1 MSVQEQLEVG
11 AQQTP
16 STAVADDSKQGKLP
30 VMEIF
35 GPTIQGE
42 GGMIGVKTMFIRFG
56 GCDYRCSKCDSMHAV
71 EPAAVKANARWLS
84 PGEIVA
90 ELNELSGDSN
100 TEWVTLSGG
109 NPAVWDMS
117 ALMEILHDP
126 DPDPDPAI
134 LQRIWKVAVETQGTV
149 WRDWLAE
156 VDHLTISPK
165 GPGMGINLNWK
176 VHESFLRSC
185 MASVKH
191 WANWPDISIKVVV
204 FDQQDFE
211 FVVAIDKL
219 LDDLGERYWPRDG
232 RYLSLGNAYQPVLGE
247 DLKLHDQKLT
257 PEGIDE
263 SEIGIDIRT
272 RLLKDYKILLEDYL
286 QDSRLAHWKFL
297 PQLHVLVWANK
308 SEV

>member
-1 MSVQEQLEVG
+1 MSTQEQLEVG

-16 STAVADDSKQGKLP
+16 VAPVTPADDEGSKQGKLP

-71 EPAAVKANARWLS
+71 EPDAVKANARWLS

-176 VHESFLRSC
+176 VHESFLRSA
-185 MASVKH
+185 MNNYQRWMSSLG
-191 WANWPDISIKVVV
+191 ISIKIVV

-211 FVVAIDKL
+211 FAVAIDKL
-219 LDDLGERYWPRDG
+219 LDDLGERYWPRDD

-247 DLKLHDQKLT
+247 DLKLHNQPETTDQWIVL
-257 PEGIDE
+257 
-263 SEIGIDIRT
+263 